1 MQREIVATCSPRPRI
16 AAVARC
22 SKRSAP
28 WRSAGGLALR
38 GADPVPRVAK
48 QSGCARWG
56 CALPLRRAHSNSRPK
71 RRGREPKKCLVSVS
85 RVLIPPEG
93 GDGHFSRSVLADA
106 RQRPTRGSGR
116 GQRDPPIR
124 SSSRWGLPCQLG
136 CPGCGELLPH
146 RFTFSVAACAA
157 VRRSFSVALSLSLRT
172 VGVTHHLAHGSPD
185 FPPAANA
192 AGDRPETRRRRR
204 YPSAAP
210 AK

>member
-1 MQREIVATCSPRPRI
+1 MSPRPRI

-22 SKRSAP
+22 SKRSPP
-28 WRSAGGLALR
+28 WRPAGGLALR
-38 GADPVPRVAK
+38 GTDPVPRFAK
-48 QSGCARWG
+48 QSGRAR
-56 CALPLRRAHSNSRPK
+56 CCRAHSCSRPK

-106 RQRPTRGSGR
+106 RQRPTRGSRR

-146 RFTFSVAACAA
+146 RFTFAVAACAA

-192 AGDRPETRRRRR
+192 AGDRPETRQRRR
-204 YPSAAP
+204 YPRAAP